1 MNKKVFIAIGLITLQ
16 LIIAAVGM
24 EVHDSAAIAGILATS
39 QTATQQLNISTSQL
53 GTLNDTY
60 SLATQNSQ
68 ALQVNNWNDIS
79 TLISEINAVANIPS
93 SMTWA
98 ASSAV
103 GTFTQLFPGDN
114 KVTNYLNDMTQRTSG
129 AINTFRGNL
138 SAVQGL
144 GDALNDY
151 KTTLTRIQQAQSGVQ
166 GHLSA
171 AEQSNQ
177 IQGNMLNAQQS
188 LLMSQ
193 MAASSDA
200 SAYYAYEVQQK
211 QTEIQSAKRFLT
223 TSTPIDPTYKNEGT
237 GDIPGM

>member
-1 MNKKVFIAIGLITLQ
+1 MNKKVFIAAGLIILQ
-16 LIIAAVGM
+16 SIVTAEGM
-24 EVHDSAAIAGILATS
+24 EVHDSAAIVGILATS
-39 QTATQQLNISTSQL
+39 QSAAQQVGIATDQL

-60 SLATQNSQ
+60 KLATQNSQ

-79 TLISEINAVANIPS
+79 TLISEINAIASIPS

-98 ASSAV
+98 TSSAV

-151 KTTLTRIQQAQSGVQ
+151 KATLTRIQQAQIGVQ

-188 LLMSQ
+188 LLMTQ
-193 MAASSDA
+193 MAASSNA

-211 QTEIQSAKRFLT
+211 QTEVQSDRRFLT
-223 TSTPIDPTYKNEGT
+223 TTTPIDPTYKNEGT